1 MRTFFYVIFKKFSFR
16 FEQNALFK
24 RDKSERE
31 KDLCSYLMVGEE
43 VNSMEQSSSYDEKTV
58 MHQFDRKCK
67 LALKGEIVDY
77 ERHLA
82 YLRKHETLFSEL
94 SEQEME
100 SLSIFDEYELEKSY
114 FRAGGYDV
122 EVKNALLAEA
132 LTALTERKRDII
144 LLSYFVEM
152 NDADI
157 ARKLNLVRST
167 VHVETVVL
175 LSQQKPDDTIE
186 IDLDLDELDA
196 TSAELKATYQ
206 EIKDYVLKEF
216 DLKVSNLYISQ
227 VKRKC
232 GIEVGENYNLPK
244 SENTRVPQCP
254 KEKEDAIKA
263 ALKYFAMI

>member
-167 VHVETVVL
+167 VHEHRTRSLEILKIMLEENADENGRKSVNNKKLIPFWVIERALEGDIQAINKILKHVETICL
-175 LSQQKPDDTIE
+175 LSNRKADSHIKLS
-186 IDLDLDELDA
+186 LDMDEYYD
-196 TSAELKATYQ
+196 
-206 EIKDYVLKEF
+206 IMD
-216 DLKVSNLYISQ
+216 
-227 VKRKC
+227 
-232 GIEVGENYNLPK
+232 
-244 SENTRVPQCP
+244 
-254 KEKEDAIKA
+254 KEKAEK
-263 ALKYFAMI
+263 K

>member
-16 FEQNALFK
+16 SEQNALFK
-24 RDKSERE
+24 RDKGERE

-43 VNSMEQSSSYDEKTV
+43 VNSMGQSSSYDEKTV

-132 LTALTERKRDII
+132 LLFYLT
-144 LLSYFVEM
+144 
-152 NDADI
+152 
-157 ARKLNLVRST
+157 
-167 VHVETVVL
+167 
-175 LSQQKPDDTIE
+175 
-186 IDLDLDELDA
+186 
-196 TSAELKATYQ
+196 
-206 EIKDYVLKEF
+206 
-216 DLKVSNLYISQ
+216 
-227 VKRKC
+227 
-232 GIEVGENYNLPK
+232 
-244 SENTRVPQCP
+244 
-254 KEKEDAIKA
+254 
-263 ALKYFAMI
+263 

>member
-1 MRTFFYVIFKKFSFR
+1 
-16 FEQNALFK
+16 
-24 RDKSERE
+24 
-31 KDLCSYLMVGEE
+31 
-43 VNSMEQSSSYDEKTV
+43 

-67 LALKGEIVDY
+67 LALKGETVDY

-144 LLSYFVEM
+144 LLSYFMEM

-167 VHVETVVL
+167 VHEHRTRSL
-175 LSQQKPDDTIE
+175 E
-186 IDLDLDELDA
+186 I
-196 TSAELKATYQ
+196 LKIMLEENAG
-206 EIKDYVLKEF
+206 ENGRK
-216 DLKVSNLYISQ
+216 
-227 VKRKC
+227 KRK
-232 GIEVGENYNLPK
+232 
-244 SENTRVPQCP
+244 
-254 KEKEDAIKA
+254 
-263 ALKYFAMI
+263 

>member
-16 FEQNALFK
+16 SEQNALFK
-24 RDKSERE
+24 RDKGERE

-67 LALKGEIVDY
+67 LALKGELVDY

-132 LTALTERKRDII
+132 LKALTERKRDVI
-144 LLSYFVEM
+144 LLSYFMEM

-167 VHVETVVL
+167 VHEHRTRSL
-175 LSQQKPDDTIE
+175 E
-186 IDLDLDELDA
+186 ILKIMLEENADE
-196 TSAELKATYQ
+196 
-206 EIKDYVLKEF
+206 
-216 DLKVSNLYISQ
+216 NG
-227 VKRKC
+227 RKKC
-232 GIEVGENYNLPK
+232 K
-244 SENTRVPQCP
+244 
-254 KEKEDAIKA
+254 
-263 ALKYFAMI
+263 

>member
-1 MRTFFYVIFKKFSFR
+1 
-16 FEQNALFK
+16 
-24 RDKSERE
+24 
-31 KDLCSYLMVGEE
+31 
-43 VNSMEQSSSYDEKTV
+43 MEQSSSYDEKRV
-58 MHQFDRKCK
+58 MYQFDRKCK

-144 LLSYFVEM
+144 LLSYFMEM

-167 VHVETVVL
+167 VHEHRTRSL
-175 LSQQKPDDTIE
+175 E
-186 IDLDLDELDA
+186 I
-196 TSAELKATYQ
+196 LKIMLEENAG
-206 EIKDYVLKEF
+206 ENGRK
-216 DLKVSNLYISQ
+216 
-227 VKRKC
+227 KRK
-232 GIEVGENYNLPK
+232 
-244 SENTRVPQCP
+244 
-254 KEKEDAIKA
+254 
-263 ALKYFAMI
+263 